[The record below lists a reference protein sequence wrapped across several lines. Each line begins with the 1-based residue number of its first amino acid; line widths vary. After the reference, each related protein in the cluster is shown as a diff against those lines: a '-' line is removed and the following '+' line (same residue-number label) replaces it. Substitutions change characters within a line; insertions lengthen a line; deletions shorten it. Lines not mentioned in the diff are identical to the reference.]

1 MSESEVNISVETLKR
16 VSVVTVAGRIDSSNA
31 SQLDN
36 TLKQLLEDGQ
46 NNLVVQL
53 SGVEYMSSAGLR
65 AIVAALREAKKKRGD
80 VRIAEP
86 SERVTEV
93 FSLAGLTAL
102 FETYDDLTTAVGS
115 F

>member
-1 MSESEVNISVETLKR
+1 MSESELNISVETHKR
-16 VSVVTVAGRIDSSNA
+16 AAVVTVNGRIDSSNA
-31 SQLDN
+31 AQLDN
-36 TLKQLLEDGQ
+36 TLKQTLEE
-46 NNLVVQL
+46 NNNIVVEL

-80 VRIAEP
+80 VRIAAP

-102 FETYDDLTTAVGS
+102 FSSYDDLTSAVGS

>member
-1 MSESEVNISVETLKR
+1 VSESELNISVETLKR
-16 VSVVTVAGRIDSSNA
+16 VAVVTVDGRIDSTNA
-31 SQLDN
+31 GQLDN

-46 NNLVVQL
+46 NNLVIKL
-53 SGVEYMSSAGLR
+53 SDVEYMSSAGLR

-102 FETYDDLTTAVGS
+102 FETYDDLTAAVGS

>member
-1 MSESEVNISVETLKR
+1 MSESELNISVETLKR
-16 VSVVTVAGRIDSSNA
+16 VAVVTVDGRIDSTNA
-31 SQLDN
+31 GQLDN
-36 TLKQLLEDGQ
+36 TLKQLLDDGQ
-46 NNLVVQL
+46 NNLVIKL
-53 SGVEYMSSAGLR
+53 SDVEYMSSAGLR

-102 FETYDDLTTAVGS
+102 FETYDDLTAAVGS